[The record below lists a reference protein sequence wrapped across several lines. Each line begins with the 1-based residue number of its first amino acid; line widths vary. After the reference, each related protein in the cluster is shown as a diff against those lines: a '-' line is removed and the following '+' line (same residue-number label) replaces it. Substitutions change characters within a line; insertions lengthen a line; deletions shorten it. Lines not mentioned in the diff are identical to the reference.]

1 MSHHVIGNEFKRAV
15 NPRVESGGGVN
26 DDVGSFDNGNGGG
39 TGEGAL
45 WRTWNYCK
53 SASWFWGLVVFTLMF
68 IFLYC
73 LNAPLT
79 QNKTDNDE
87 PLVRPSPNV
96 TIVFALS
103 FMTALL
109 VTLSP
114 WLSTFT

>member
-1 MSHHVIGNEFKRAV
+1 MSHHVISDEFKRAV
-15 NPRVESGGGVN
+15 SPREESARIETTG
-26 DDVGSFDNGNGGG
+26 DDVGPGENGGG
-39 TGEGAL
+39 GGF
-45 WRTWNYCK
+45 WKTWNYCK
-53 SASWFWGLVVFTLMF
+53 SASWFWGLVVFVAIF

-73 LNAPLT
+73 LNAPIT

-103 FMTALL
+103 FMVALL